1 MAGNNPTTVSPEV
14 PAGNVYDKYGSRNPI
29 ERMMVAGFI
38 ARITEAVR
46 LTGAR
51 TVLEAGCGEG
61 YVSGGLASEP
71 DRARFFAFDLDAKVV
86 AAAKADYP
94 QVGFFISSVYDMPFS
109 DGSVD
114 LLIACEVLEH
124 LEEPEKALKEMAR
137 VTRGYALVSV
147 PREPLWRILNMMRLK
162 YIGRLGN
169 TPGHVRHWSKGGILK
184 LLSGWFDIVAVSS
197 PLPWTVCLC
206 RKKK

>member
-1 MAGNNPTTVSPEV
+1 MAGNNPPTVSPEG
-14 PAGNVYDKYGSRNPI
+14 PAGNVYDKYGTRNPI

-46 LTGAR
+46 HTGAR

-61 YVSGGLASEP
+61 YVSGRLAAES
-71 DRARFFAFDLDAKVV
+71 DGARFFAFDLDQKVV

-94 QVGFFISSVYDMPFS
+94 RVVFFRSSVYDIPFP
-109 DGSVD
+109 DCSVD

-124 LEEPEKALKEMAR
+124 LDDPEKALKEMER

-169 TPGHVRHWSKGGILK
+169 TPGHVRHWSKGGIVR
-184 LLSGWFDIVAVSS
+184 LLSGWFDPVSVSS

>member
-1 MAGNNPTTVSPEV
+1 MAGDNRTTVSPEV

-61 YVSGGLASEP
+61 YVSGRLASEP
-71 DRARFFAFDLDAKVV
+71 DRARFFAFDLDENVV

-94 QVGFFISSVYDMPFS
+94 QVGFFRSSVYDIPFP

-162 YIGRLGN
+162 YVGELGN
-169 TPGHVRHWSKGGILK
+169 TPGHVRHWSKGGIVK
-184 LLSGWFDIVAVSS
+184 LLSGRFDLVSVSS